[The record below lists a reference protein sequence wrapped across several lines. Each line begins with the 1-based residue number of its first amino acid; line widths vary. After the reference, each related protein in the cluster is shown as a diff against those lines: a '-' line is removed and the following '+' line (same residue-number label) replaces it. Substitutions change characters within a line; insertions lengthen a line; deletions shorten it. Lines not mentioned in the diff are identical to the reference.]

1 MDRSLRLHL
10 PRLGLGMI
18 VHPPVISSLSLLRWP
33 TCCSPSGPTARSTSG
48 ESSSVWP
55 GLVELI
61 SLVISAIPAIII
73 ACIRSSETGVVM
85 KDQSKDSEVC
95 PPLPL
100 HGLETFYLEV
110 VAP

>member
-1 MDRSLRLHL
+1 M
-10 PRLGLGMI
+10 
-18 VHPPVISSLSLLRWP
+18 
-33 TCCSPSGPTARSTSG
+33 ARSTSG

-100 HGLETFYLEV
+100 HGLETFHLEV